1 MNDSD
6 RDNFESDEQMSS
18 SSSSDDDVQPRDF
31 PPANGHQLLFPRHA
45 NAVLSAAL
53 RRTEAFRLGGKTYH
67 FFAMMR
73 QPPLARLLED
83 FVDGVYYYMRR
94 PRALL

>member
-6 RDNFESDEQMSS
+6 RDNFESDELMSS
-18 SSSSDDDVQPRDF
+18 SSDEDVQPRDF
-31 PPANGHQLLFPRHA
+31 PPANGLHLFFPRHDA
-45 NAVLSAAL
+45 AVLDAAF
-53 RRTEAFRLGGKTYH
+53 RRTRAFWFGGETYH